1 MQINTTQTLPQ
12 FSPSFSLAKLSFLF
26 NPLALFVLLAVFFV
40 LYFIGSAT
48 LWYHWSKYG
57 MGRSEIAIV
66 KTLFVFVSAAL
77 FLFAL
82 LGISYL

>member
-1 MQINTTQTLPQ
+1 MQLNTIQPLPQ
-12 FSPSFSLAKLSFLF
+12 FSLAKLSFLF
-26 NPLALFVLLAVFFV
+26 NPPVLFVLLAVFFV
-40 LYFIGSAT
+40 LYLLASGA

-77 FLFAL
+77 FVFAL

>member
-1 MQINTTQTLPQ
+1 MQLNAAQTLPQ
-12 FSPSFSLAKLSFLF
+12 FSLTKLSFLF
-26 NPLALFVLLAVFFV
+26 NPLVLFVLLAVFFV

-57 MGRSEIAIV
+57 MGRGEIRIV

-82 LGISYL
+82 LGIYYT

>member
-1 MQINTTQTLPQ
+1 MQTGTSQFLPP
-12 FSPSFSLAKLSFLF
+12 FSLPFSLAKLSFLF
-26 NPLALFVLLAVFFV
+26 NPLTLFVLLAVFFV

-77 FLFAL
+77 FLTAM
-82 LGISYL
+82 LGIFYL